1 MIGLVFII
9 LIVFSVVW
17 ISIWLWFFK
26 SGKTSGKNFLKAALK
41 AFKQEE
47 YTKAKELFLQIPDSE
62 IDLEAKYKL
71 GLTHLKL
78 NEYDEAKKCFE
89 QVLKNSPKDFGALF
103 NLAKV
108 LHFQKKYDEALEAYS
123 KALKEDDKNLD
134 CYLNIGNIYY
144 QKCEYDKALEVFEK
158 AKEIFPDNV
167 HVLFG
172 VVKCKSELCD
182 FENADESQKLID
194 EYIKLAKMPNLPA
207 DFNISLAK
215 VYAKNGNADKAFEHC
230 KNAVAVNGED
240 IEAYKLLGLIQLI
253 KKEFLEA
260 KNSLSIALSFQS
272 NNIEVHNLF
281 SYLFCSHESGYGL
294 RKCREKYY
302 ELAKKK

>member
-1 MIGLVFII
+1 MIVLAFII
-9 LIVFSVVW
+9 LIIFCIAWLSF
-17 ISIWLWFFK
+17 WLWFFP
-26 SGKTSGKNFLKAALK
+26 SGRALGKNLLKAALK
-41 AFKQEE
+41 AFKQED
-47 YTKAKELFLQIPDSE
+47 YKKAKELFLQIPDSE
-62 IDLEAKYKL
+62 IDAEAKYEL

-89 QVLKNSPKDFGALF
+89 QVLKNSPKNFGALF

-144 QKCEYDKALEVFEK
+144 QKSEYDKALEILEK
-158 AKEIFPDNV
+158 AKSAFLGDIQ
-167 HVLFG
+167 VLFAI
-172 VVKCKSELCD
+172 VKCKSELCD
-182 FENADESQKLID
+182 FENAEEYQKLID
-194 EYIKLAKMPNLPA
+194 EYIKLSKIPGLPK

-215 VYAKNGNADKAFEHC
+215 VYAKSGNSDKAFEYC
-230 KNAVAVNGED
+230 KSAVASNEED
-240 IEAYKLLGLIQLI
+240 VEAYKLLGLIQLI
-253 KKEFLEA
+253 KKEFSEA
-260 KNSLSIALSFQS
+260 KSSLSIALNLQS
-272 NNIEVHNLF
+272 NNIEIHNLF
-281 SYLFCSHESGYGL
+281 SYLFCSHESGCGL